1 VTEAELRTTVLNTL
15 RQVVPDVDLT
25 TLRTDA
31 SVREQV
37 DMDSIDFLRFLV
49 VIHTTLGVDVPEADY
64 PKLGTV
70 DSTIAYLAGKLGH
83 G

>member
-1 VTEAELRTTVLNTL
+1 VTDAELRTTVLDAL
-15 RQVVPDVDLT
+15 RQVVPDVDVT
-25 TLRTDA
+25 TLRTDV

-49 VIHTTLGVDVPEADY
+49 RIHATLGIDVPEADY

-70 DSTIAYLAGKLGH
+70 DSTVAYLAGKLGH
-83 G
+83 

>member
-1 VTEAELRTTVLNTL
+1 MTDTDLRTTVLTAL

-25 TLRTDA
+25 TLRTDV

-49 VIHTTLGVDVPEADY
+49 VIHTLLGVDVPEADY

-70 DSTIAYLAGKLGH
+70 DSTTSYLAAKLGH